1 MSIYKGS
8 TKIAGVGV
16 VDSVLSTT
24 STNPVQNKV
33 VAAALEDVGYPVW
46 TKPASWVDIRSGALG
61 NSVYFLVGHSADYA
75 TYPVFSLQAT
85 VSSSGT
91 YDVYVDGVKQATT
104 ASETATSLTWQTLA
118 LTTGY
123 DVTYPANLRT
133 HVVRVKPSSSANSLS
148 AIKLTQNSSVEQ
160 GVLWAHFTTESAIE
174 LDYCFGAADN
184 NKKCLL
190 LEAVTAENDELL
202 VGRCRGSFRNCESL
216 QQIPALNFNNQTVS
230 YALNSFGEKTAIKK
244 VVIKN
249 VVDNWGGEA
258 FSQMGSLETI
268 EMNNVKL
275 VNTGSMYNGC
285 SQLKKLPKLHFA
297 DSSTVGNIATANFL
311 AGCTSLE
318 NFFLD
323 LSGVDNA
330 IIFRIGGASAA
341 RIDGLKGMTVSASAP
356 FSSANSPQLD
366 VSYTGMDK
374 AALVCLFNSL
384 PTVTNSQVCNI
395 TGAYGASA
403 LTSTD
408 IAIAQNKG
416 WTVTR

>member
-1 MSIYKGS
+1 MSIYLGS

-24 STNPVQNKV
+24 STNPAQNKV

-46 TKPASWVDIRSGALG
+46 TKPAGWVDIRSGALG

-85 VSSSGT
+85 VSNSGT
-91 YDVYVDGVKQATT
+91 YDVFVDGVKQATT

-133 HVVRVKPSSSANSLS
+133 HIVRVTPNSSANSLS

-190 LEAVTAENDELL
+190 LEAVTTENDELL
-202 VGRCRGSFRNCESL
+202 VGRCRCAFRNCESL
-216 QQIPALNFNNQTVS
+216 QQIPALNFNNQTIS
-230 YALNSFGEKTAIKK
+230 YALDSFGEKTAIKK

-249 VVDNWGGEA
+249 VVDNWGGDV
-258 FSQMGSLETI
+258 FLQMGSLETI

-275 VNTGSMYNGC
+275 DNTGGMYNGC

-318 NFFLD
+318 DFFLD
-323 LSGVDNA
+323 LSGVDNV
-330 IIFRIGGASAA
+330 ILFKIGGASAA

-384 PTVTNSQVCNI
+384 PTVTDSQVCNV
-395 TGAYGASA
+395 TGAAGAADLSA
-403 LTSTD
+403 SD
-408 IAIAQNKG
+408 YAIATAKG